1 MIHCQAFLD
10 IKSPTQ
16 KCEQELGVNEGHYA
30 PKSKKGAIWGITRSR
45 KLFVSIAKT
54 EPALK
59 GCAERRKISKTF
71 DFSLLYNSL
80 QLHICNFA
88 FFPFLGHTV
97 WSWRRG
103 SILKV
108 ILGPSNIHF
117 KKVRPPSMMD
127 EHSQKRSKFLG
138 RKTQTCS
145 ITQFRTFSKYRPEK
159 KKYICFYL
167 YQLKN
172 IHWLYYI

>member
-97 WSWRRG
+97 WRIG
-103 SILKV
+103 GGGL
-108 ILGPSNIHF
+108 F
-117 KKVRPPSMMD
+117 
-127 EHSQKRSKFLG
+127 
-138 RKTQTCS
+138 
-145 ITQFRTFSKYRPEK
+145 
-159 KKYICFYL
+159 
-167 YQLKN
+167 
-172 IHWLYYI
+172 